1 MIARARCCRC
11 GEVGRFDV
19 GPDVATVDD
28 AQAKLD
34 SAHIQSC
41 PFGHH
46 VEMADIRYEVLELQ
60 DGSAP
65 TMDEWRASM
74 VAKGY
79 DLWTTDQL
87 RATEITIESFA
98 FGLPVAKVR
107 GRALP
112 LDFAT
117 APNGERYWYAPAG
130 AYAEAIGEAATQATP
145 PSH

>member
-60 DGSAP
+60 DGAAP
-65 TMDEWRASM
+65 TMDEWREQM

-79 DLWTTDQL
+79 AVGVQ
-87 RATEITIESFA
+87 RVPE
-98 FGLPVAKVR
+98 
-107 GRALP
+107 
-112 LDFAT
+112 
-117 APNGERYWYAPAG
+117 
-130 AYAEAIGEAATQATP
+130 EAD
-145 PSH
+145 S

>member
-1 MIARARCCRC
+1 
-11 GEVGRFDV
+11 VGRFDV

-65 TMDEWRASM
+65 AMDEWRASM

-79 DLWTTDQL
+79 ELWSTDEL
-87 RATEITIESFA
+87 RATEIRIESFA
-98 FGLPVAKVR
+98 FGMPLAKLR
-107 GRALP
+107 GRDFA
-112 LDFAT
+112 LDFVT
-117 APNGERYWYAPAG
+117 APNGERYWYALAG

-145 PSH
+145 SSP